1 MKKLLSI
8 SVLLMF
14 LGVMLAADSGYALPQ
29 KGKTDQGADEAERR
43 LNEKGRKGSI
53 YDGAS
58 WLIANGVYENNP
70 ISKKDFQEKSGI
82 NPATGK
88 AYSAS
93 TINREVSSMLAIGL
107 LKQGADGN
115 LYVPAGINQVV
126 LDAVNQEA
134 EKLIPRKEA
143 GTGRA
148 LGLARF
154 NLTDLSAEK
163 LDTLKTIV
171 EKTNLIDQEAIKIVA
186 FESEFAESQGEVVL
200 NIIKALRPDQMPVI
214 INATGRKLD
223 LIPELANIHIEA
235 VEVGSP
241 AAEEFAGMF
250 ANQKYVGFKG
260 TIDGLKQNIAEGK
273 VAI

>member
-1 MKKLLSI
+1 MKRLLSI
-8 SVLLMF
+8 SVLLLF
-14 LGVMLAADSGYALPQ
+14 LGVMLAADSGYALTP
-29 KGKTDQGADEAERR
+29 KGKTPQGADEAEER
-43 LNEKGRKGSI
+43 LDKKGRKGSI

-58 WLIANGVYENNP
+58 YLIAEGAYENNS
-70 ISKKDFQEKSGI
+70 IAKGDFQDNSGI

-107 LKQGADGN
+107 LEQNVDGN
-115 LYVPAGINQVV
+115 LYVPAGINQDV

-143 GTGRA
+143 GTGKA
-148 LGLARF
+148 LGLARY
-154 NLTDLSAEK
+154 NLTDLSTEK
-163 LDTLKTIV
+163 LDALKTIV
-171 EKTNLIDQEAIKIVA
+171 EKTNLINQEAVKIVA
-186 FESEFAESQGEVVL
+186 FESEFAESKGEVVL

-250 ANQKYVGFKG
+250 ANQRYVGFKG
-260 TIDGLKQNIAEGK
+260 TIDGLKKNIAEGK